1 MPRIQAP
8 PRIVNTGQVAQ
19 AGMPRLGPEYFG
31 AQAGQGIGRLGY
43 TLGEID
49 QDLRNQQD
57 ELDAIQLGGE
67 YEGKVLEMKDA
78 LRENPRWEE
87 HEKSFTKGI
96 TDLQAEYL
104 KNAPTNGTK
113 MRLSTMFARST
124 AQEVNKVRIE
134 ARKFAIENE
143 KETFR
148 QIQTD
153 YAGRSLD
160 NPDLDGLHERLLTN
174 MTARRVLTPKEAG
187 DMRIEYRT
195 KKADAHMRKDPAEFL
210 AAQNDGKYNDLDI
223 TTRLKM
229 GEQAQLRIESQE
241 RKAES
246 DHKKLSERVY
256 QDAYS
261 KALNKALPSSWL
273 QEAIDNKNPYVKPSE
288 AKTLF
293 ELQNK
298 PGTGAEDKT
307 VAALQ
312 LQYRSGPTSA
322 ARVAQFRAQ
331 AQQLMSSMTEPNET
345 LSKFFD
351 ELMSDERTERG
362 FGITLQAADRSARG
376 EGRAVRAEDR
386 TEQNHRDAQIKKQ
399 VDAAL
404 VEYDANK
411 TSLPFNNP
419 IFQKK
424 EQQTK
429 AKIENDIRKGRPAE
443 EVLKEALGKA
453 KASLDKI
460 PERRKSLID
469 AANGRK

>member
-1 MPRIQAP
+1 
-8 PRIVNTGQVAQ
+8 
-19 AGMPRLGPEYFG
+19 MPRLGPEFFG
-31 AQAGQGIGRLGY
+31 AEAGRGISNLGRGFE
-43 TLGEID
+43 EIAQVD
-49 QDLRNQQD
+49 ALLRAQQD
-57 ELDAIQLGGE
+57 ELDAIKLGGE
-67 YEGKVLEMKDA
+67 YEGKVLEMKDQ

-104 KNAPTNGTK
+104 KNAPSNGTK
-113 MRLSTMFARST
+113 ARLSKMFAQHT
-124 AQEVNKVRIE
+124 AQEVHKVRIE

-153 YAGRSLD
+153 YAARSLD
-160 NPDLDGLHERLLTN
+160 DPNLAGLHEQLLTN

-187 DMRIEYRT
+187 DARIEFRT
-195 KKADAHMRKDPAEFL
+195 KQADAHMRKDPASFL
-210 AAQNDGKYNDLDI
+210 ADQTAGKYADLDI

-229 GEQAQLRIESQE
+229 GEQAQQRMDAIE
-241 RKAES
+241 RKTEAN
-246 DHKKLSERVY
+246 HKKAGEAVY
-256 QDAYS
+256 QEAYS
-261 KALNKALPSSWL
+261 QALNKGLTSSWL
-273 QEAIDNKNPYVKPSE
+273 QDAMDNKNPYIKPTE

-298 PGTGAEDKT
+298 PGTGVEDKA

-322 ARVAQFRAQ
+322 ARVNQFRAQ
-331 AQQLMSSMTEPNET
+331 AQQLMRGMTEPNET

-362 FGITLQAADRSARG
+362 FGVTLQAADRSARG

-386 TEQNHRDAQIKKQ
+386 TEQNFKDAQIRKQ

-404 VEYDANK
+404 QEYDANK
-411 TSLPFNNP
+411 TALPFNNP
-419 IFQKK
+419 IFTNK
-424 EQQTK
+424 EKQTK
-429 AKIENDIRKGRPAE
+429 AKIANEITKGRPPV
-443 EVLKEALGKA
+443 EVLKEALGKS
-453 KASLDKI
+453 KAATDRI